1 MVPLPGS
8 TAVIIWP
15 LQSGRVQN
23 LRLTCSHPLV
33 RRRTRSVG
41 QSRPVR
47 RRPGIYT
54 PCPPGAHMCRSPS
67 FQAFRFLRFGIRGQG
82 GVGHAEVR
90 HQRLAARVEDSV
102 GRLKVD
108 RRQLGARRC
117 EEVEEGQRWQE
128 KAPLTCFDLVP
139 PASSLDDGMK

>member
-8 TAVIIWP
+8 TAVTIWL

-102 GRLKVD
+102 GRSKVE
-108 RRQLGARRC
+108 RRQLG
-117 EEVEEGQRWQE
+117 GL
-128 KAPLTCFDLVP
+128 K
-139 PASSLDDGMK
+139 PAVFQQ

>member
-8 TAVIIWP
+8 TAVTIWL

-67 FQAFRFLRFGIRGQG
+67 CQAFRFLRFGIRGQG

-90 HQRLAARVEDSV
+90 HQRLAAMVEDSV
-102 GRLKVD
+102 GRWIEGSLERDV
-108 RRQLGARRC
+108 ARRLRRDSAGKKKHLLPALILSHLPA
-117 EEVEEGQRWQE
+117 V
-128 KAPLTCFDLVP
+128 LTM
-139 PASSLDDGMK
+139 A